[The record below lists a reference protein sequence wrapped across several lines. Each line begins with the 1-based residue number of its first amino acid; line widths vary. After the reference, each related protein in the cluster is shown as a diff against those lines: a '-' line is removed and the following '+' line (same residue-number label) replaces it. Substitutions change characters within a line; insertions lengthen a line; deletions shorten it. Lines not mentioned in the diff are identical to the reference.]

1 MINNSGDAFFCPR
14 SLSINMLQNKYVTH
28 YFWNTGSHILF
39 IQQVCLQ
46 HNSRQSIR
54 IILIGWEKYNR
65 PMKIFRRN
73 SFGCCNVNKGL
84 QTKDGR
90 DDFWKLFCE
99 ILFLKHSA
107 AQEPW
112 TKKRDGTIVYHDI
125 TELYTYL
132 SMHW

>member
-1 MINNSGDAFFCPR
+1 
-14 SLSINMLQNKYVTH
+14 
-28 YFWNTGSHILF
+28 
-39 IQQVCLQ
+39 
-46 HNSRQSIR
+46 
-54 IILIGWEKYNR
+54 
-65 PMKIFRRN
+65 MKIFRRN

-107 AQEPW
+107 AQGPW

-125 TELYTYL
+125 ILLSSIRLLQRIDNTIFKREGKHHFLKKYT
-132 SMHW
+132 

>member
-1 MINNSGDAFFCPR
+1 MSRIISGTQAAIFC
-14 SLSINMLQNKYVTH
+14 LFNK
-28 YFWNTGSHILF
+28 
-39 IQQVCLQ
+39 VCLQ
-46 HNSRQSIR
+46 HNSSQTTR
-54 IILIGWEKYNR
+54 IILIGGEKYNR

-84 QTKDGR
+84 LTKDGR

-125 TELYTYL
+125 TDLYT
-132 SMHW
+132 SFAAH

>member
-1 MINNSGDAFFCPR
+1 
-14 SLSINMLQNKYVTH
+14 
-28 YFWNTGSHILF
+28 
-39 IQQVCLQ
+39 
-46 HNSRQSIR
+46 
-54 IILIGWEKYNR
+54 
-65 PMKIFRRN
+65 MKIFRLN

-125 TELYTYL
+125 
-132 SMHW
+132 SD

>member
-1 MINNSGDAFFCPR
+1 MS
-14 SLSINMLQNKYVTH
+14 
-28 YFWNTGSHILF
+28 
-39 IQQVCLQ
+39 
-46 HNSRQSIR
+46 R
-54 IILIGWEKYNR
+54 IISGTQAAIFCSFNKCVYNTTAGN
-65 PMKIFRRN
+65 RN

-125 TELYTYL
+125 
-132 SMHW
+132 SD